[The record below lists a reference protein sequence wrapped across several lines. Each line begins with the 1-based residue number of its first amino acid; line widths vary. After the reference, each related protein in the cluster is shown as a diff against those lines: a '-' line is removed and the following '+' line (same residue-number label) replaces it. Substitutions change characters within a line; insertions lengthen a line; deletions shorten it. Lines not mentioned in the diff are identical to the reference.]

1 MGFKKGQDSKR
12 NMNGRPKGSPNK
24 TTAEIKDIIT
34 RVVGN
39 QLDMLED
46 DLKKIRRESPARAAE
61 IYMKMV
67 DYVLPKQSKTE
78 LIGEVTHKV
87 SKVVIEIKKN
97 NDSKHS
103 DNADVREPSGK

>member
-1 MGFKKGQDSKR
+1 MAFVKGQSGNPK
-12 NMNGRPKGSPNK
+12 GKPKGSVNK
-24 TTAEIKDIIT
+24 STAEIKEIIT

-46 DLKKIRRESPARAAE
+46 DLKKIRKESPARAAE

-67 DYVLPKQSKTE
+67 DYVLPKQSKIE
-78 LIGEVTHKV
+78 LEGELNHRVE
-87 SKVVIEIKKN
+87 KVVIEIKKT

-103 DNADVREPSGK
+103 DNN